1 MHAFSRPYAEGGV
14 FFLPLRPIL
23 LATIL
28 LYAGSVRSQA
38 QSFGDERPP
47 EDEET
52 VEVRAARQDGSS
64 DLEAAAKSEIRLD
77 ERPPGASSLPRL
89 LYESPSARLREFGGE
104 GQLATVA
111 LRGGSPAQTLIL
123 LDGVPLPAP
132 GGGGVDLSLVPA
144 EFIERIEI
152 LRGAATVHLGAGALG
167 GALNLVTRAPREA
180 FALKLSG
187 GSFGTFQGM
196 AATGFR
202 SGRSCFLLAAAA
214 RTSEGDFPFTDDRGT
229 AQNPNDDRQ
238 RLRQNND
245 SRAFTWLA
253 RAQSDL
259 GTGGVW
265 TVTHLGTFQERGV
278 AGLLGFVSRRARE
291 KNFFELVDV
300 RAHHEAKDSLIALSV
315 RQLATARRF
324 SDPLGELTGVPVES
338 RQETNGLDVGAS
350 VMVPFSRHQA
360 RFSLAGAALSLR
372 DRAFGDPVRRTIS
385 LGASGKLSFF
395 DDALRL
401 EPGALLTLASD
412 TGSEIS
418 ASGGA
423 SLRLG
428 HGWSVYA
435 NAGRTVRLPEFA
447 ELYLRSGFAEGNP
460 DLSSE
465 EALSVETGIALGRR
479 GLLLSLGGY
488 FLRYRNLIVYEPA
501 AAFRYKPQNAGRI
514 DVGGAEAR
522 LRLRPARGLEA
533 QLVYSLLLSCDRSGR
548 PNRDGNR
555 VPGWPVHQGMLRLS
569 YDRERLLAEAAAFW
583 IEENFV
589 NLANTKSLPRR
600 FLLDLSAGVRP
611 SPNTSLMLEVRNLL
625 DQQTQ
630 DVRGFPVSGISVFLT
645 FSLKGGET

>member
-1 MHAFSRPYAEGGV
+1 M
-14 FFLPLRPIL
+14 
-23 LATIL
+23 
-28 LYAGSVRSQA
+28 
-38 QSFGDERPP
+38 
-47 EDEET
+47 
-52 VEVRAARQDGSS
+52 EVRAPRQDGPA
-64 DLEAAAKSEIRLD
+64 DLEAAARSEIRLD
-77 ERPPGASSLPRL
+77 ERLPSASSLPRL
-89 LYESPSARLREFGGE
+89 LHEAPSARLREFGGE

-132 GGGGVDLSLVPA
+132 AGGGVDLSLVPV
-144 EFIERIEI
+144 EFIERIEV
-152 LRGAATVHLGAGALG
+152 LRGAAAADLGAGALG
-167 GALNLVTRAPREA
+167 GALNLITRVPREN
-180 FALKLSG
+180 FLLKLSG
-187 GSFGTFQGM
+187 GSFGTFRGA

-202 SGRSCFLLAAAA
+202 SGRTRFLLAASGQS
-214 RTSEGDFPFTDDRGT
+214 SEGDFPFLDDRGT
-229 AQNPNDDRQ
+229 AENPKDDRQ

-245 SRAFTWLA
+245 SRALAWLA

-265 TVTHLGTFQERGV
+265 AITHLGTIQERGV

-291 KNFFELVDV
+291 RSFLELLDL
-300 RAHHEAKDSLIALSV
+300 RAHHEAGPALVALSI

-350 VMVPFSRHQA
+350 VVLPFLRHRA
-360 RFSLAGAALSLR
+360 RFSLTGATLSLR
-372 DRAFGDPVRRTIS
+372 DRAYGDPVRRTVS
-385 LGASGKLSFF
+385 LGASGRLSFF

-412 TGSEIS
+412 AGSEVS

-428 HGWSVYA
+428 HGWSVFA

-460 DLSSE
+460 DLFSE
-465 EALSVETGIALGRR
+465 EALSAEAGLALRRR

-488 FLRYRNLIVYEPA
+488 FLHYRNLIVYEPA
-501 AAFRYKPQNAGRI
+501 AAFRYKPQNAGRV
-514 DVGGAEAR
+514 DVAGAEAE
-522 LRLRPARGLEA
+522 LRLRPVRGLEA

-555 VPGWPVHQGMLRLS
+555 VPGWPVHQGMFRLAW
-569 YDRERLLAEAAAFW
+569 DRQRLLAEAAAFW
-583 IEENFV
+583 IGENFV
-589 NLANTKSLPRR
+589 NQANTKSLPQR

-611 SPNTSLMLEVRNLL
+611 SPDTSLMVEVRNLL
-625 DQQTQ
+625 DQRTQ

-645 FSLKGGET
+645 LSLKGGEP